1 MFFWKIIFGKI
12 SDIFWWVVTTDTMAT
27 FVPAEQVFI
36 PIPHFWSNYQ
46 NFSTFFEKNL
56 KNVLQSSLRPQERKG
71 QRSHSL
77 RAGGQSSWQ
86 PLSIFKIHKYS
97 LFHLSHRNFGFIM
110 IKMAPPHPML
120 ECQLRWQR
128 LQIND
133 HTKITYVY
141 K

>member
-1 MFFWKIIFGKI
+1 LVSCQYRHYGSLLSSRTSFHSYSTFLIKLSKFF
-12 SDIFWWVVTTDTMAT
+12 D
-27 FVPAEQVFI
+27 
-36 PIPHFWSNYQ
+36 
-46 NFSTFFEKNL
+46 FFEKNL
-56 KNVLQSSLRPQERKG
+56 KNVLQSSLRPQEREG